1 MNSFWLSTQDFSLEE
16 LLKEALTCILAKERS
31 IGSMR
36 EKTKK
41 AASGVRNKKARKWAG
56 GDSEK
61 KLEKGWMRKVQL

>member
-1 MNSFWLSTQDFSLEE
+1 M
-16 LLKEALTCILAKERS
+16 TCILAKERS
-31 IGSMR
+31 IGSKR

-56 GDSEK
+56 GDSQK